1 MGGSRVGGDA
11 SRCARADARLPVPGR
26 PDFPGAG
33 AQGAWPGAHG
43 GRRADGERAGRGP
56 SATKGLGAPC
66 ETGKPLGEGGPTSRA
81 LGGGGG
87 GATPIR
93 PRRSLPIAGASA
105 TPLPPPDVNSP
116 AGRKTRSA
124 SPCCEGKG
132 KEREGGEGV
141 RESSASNW
149 AGGARRWK
157 QCSPSFF
164 FLRGRADRGAAHTRH
179 PARAGRG
186 TCRPGRVAGRRG
198 AAPQGVRGTRKR
210 GEGPGESRAPAR
222 SRQRPEAR
230 MPPAPPIHRRRP
242 ALRPPTRPPRPARAE
257 LTWLA
262 SHRQGCR
269 GVGRPPASLPCL
281 PSKKNAAPLPSQLTG
296 SPPTAAATAP
306 GTARGSGAGTCTPG

>member
-164 FLRGRADRGAAHTRH
+164 FFTRPRRPGCRPHPPSSQGRERDLQAWASGGQARGSTPGRARHTKK
-179 PARAGRG
+179 GG
-186 TCRPGRVAGRRG
+186 
-198 AAPQGVRGTRKR
+198 
-210 GEGPGESRAPAR
+210 GPGGVSGASSEPSAPRGPNAPRPPHPPPSPGLAPA
-222 SRQRPEAR
+222 
-230 MPPAPPIHRRRP
+230 
-242 ALRPPTRPPRPARAE
+242 
-257 LTWLA
+257 
-262 SHRQGCR
+262 
-269 GVGRPPASLPCL
+269 
-281 PSKKNAAPLPSQLTG
+281 N
-296 SPPTAAATAP
+296 PPTAP
-306 GTARGSGAGTCTPG
+306 RQGGVDLVG